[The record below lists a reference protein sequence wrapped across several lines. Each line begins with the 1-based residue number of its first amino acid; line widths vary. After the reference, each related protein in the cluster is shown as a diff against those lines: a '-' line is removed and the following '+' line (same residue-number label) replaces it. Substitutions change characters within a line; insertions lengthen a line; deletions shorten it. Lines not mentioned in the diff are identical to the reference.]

1 MLDITFYRDD
11 FRRRD
16 APLAA
21 TSTEIDFLIED
32 KKVVIIDDVLFSG
45 RSIRAALTAI
55 QSYGRPEN
63 IELLVLIDRRFSRH
77 LPIQPNYRGRQV
89 DAINEE
95 RVLVSWKETDKK
107 DAVYIEQNNMDQ
119 LSVEHLL
126 GIKYLNTNDIDLIFK
141 TADHFKEVI
150 NRPIKKVPSLRD
162 ITIANLF
169 FENSTRTK
177 LSFELAEKRLSAD
190 VINFSAGQSSVKKG
204 ETLIDTVNNIL
215 SMKVDIVVMRHGNV
229 GAGVF
234 LSKHV
239 DAKIIN
245 AGDGTHE
252 HPTQALLDSYSIRE
266 KLGSVKG
273 KKIVIVGD
281 ILHSRVALS
290 NIFAL
295 QLQGAQVKVC
305 GPTTLIPKYI
315 SSLGVE
321 VETNLKKA
329 LEWCD
334 VANVLRVQH
343 ERMDIKYFPSTR
355 EYTQL
360 FGINKEI
367 LDNLGKKIVIMHPG
381 PINRGV
387 EITSDVADS
396 DQSIILNQVENGVAV
411 RMAVIYLLAQQ
422 IKR

>member
-1 MLDITFYRDD
+1 M
-11 FRRRD
+11 
-16 APLAA
+16 
-21 TSTEIDFLIED
+21 
-32 KKVVIIDDVLFSG
+32 K
-45 RSIRAALTAI
+45 
-55 QSYGRPEN
+55 
-63 IELLVLIDRRFSRH
+63 
-77 LPIQPNYRGRQV
+77 
-89 DAINEE
+89 
-95 RVLVSWKETDKK
+95 
-107 DAVYIEQNNMDQ
+107 Q

-126 GIKYLNTNDIDLIFK
+126 GIKYLNKNDIDLIFE
-141 TADHFKEVI
+141 TANHFKEVI

-190 VINFSAGQSSVKKG
+190 VINFSASQSSVKKG

-215 SMKVDIVVMRHGNV
+215 SMKVDIVVMRHPNV

-252 HPTQALLDSYSIRE
+252 HPTQALLDTYSIRE
-266 KLGSVKG
+266 TLGSVKG
-273 KKIVIVGD
+273 KKVVIVGD

-295 QLQGAQVKVC
+295 KLQGAEVMVC

-315 SSLGVE
+315 SQLGVT
-321 VETNLKKA
+321 VETDIKKA

-360 FGINKEI
+360 FGINKHI

-387 EITSDVADS
+387 EITSDVADA